1 MKFELPELPYAMD
14 ALEPNISAKTL
25 EYHYGKHHK
34 AYIDKLNTALETQ
47 DFGSASL
54 EEIIKHSDN
63 GLYNNAAQA
72 WNHTFYW
79 YGMSPDGGGEPT
91 GDAAVAIDEAFGSFK
106 NFKEEFTDTATKHF
120 GSGWAWLVICKHGK
134 LEIKGMHDAD
144 NPLKVGDKA
153 ILALDVWEH
162 AYYLDYQNARPD
174 YITAF
179 WNVVNWDFVSKQLTA
194 DSTEPLMPSVKE

>member
-1 MKFELPELPYAMD
+1 MKFELPELPYAID

-34 AYIDKLNTALETQ
+34 AYIDKLNAALEKE
-47 DFGSASL
+47 DFGGASL
-54 EEIIKHSDN
+54 EEIIQKSDN
-63 GLYNNAAQA
+63 GLFNNAAQA

-91 GDAAVAIDEAFGSFK
+91 GDAAAAINEAFGSFAD
-106 NFKEEFTDTATKHF
+106 FKKEFTDTATTHF
-120 GSGWAWLVICKHGK
+120 GSGWAWLALNNGK
-134 LEIKGMHDAD
+134 LEIMGMHDAD
-144 NPLKVGDKA
+144 SPLKIDAKPM
-153 ILALDVWEH
+153 LALDVWEH

-179 WNVVNWDFVSKQLTA
+179 WNVVNWDFVSQQLA
-194 DSTEPLMPSVKE
+194 SDSSEPLMTSS

>member
-34 AYIDKLNTALETQ
+34 AYIDKLNTALESQ

-54 EEIIKHSDN
+54 EEIIKESDN

-72 WNHTFYW
+72 WNHSFYW
-79 YGMSPDGGGEPT
+79 YGMSPDGGGVPT
-91 GDAAVAIDEAFGSFK
+91 GDAAAAIDEAFGDFETFK
-106 NFKEEFTDTATKHF
+106 GKFTETAATHF
-120 GSGWAWLVICKHGK
+120 GSGWAWLALNSGK
-134 LEIKGMHDAD
+134 LEIIGMHDAD
-144 NPLKVGDKA
+144 SPLKLNQKPV
-153 ILALDVWEH
+153 LALDVWEH

-179 WNVVNWDFVSKQLTA
+179 WNVVDWDFVSKQLTA
-194 DSTEPLMPSVKE
+194 DTSEPLMPAITE

>member
-25 EYHYGKHHK
+25 KYHYGKHHK
-34 AYIDKLNTALETQ
+34 AYIDKLNGFLENN
-47 DFGSASL
+47 DFGGASL
-54 EEIIKHSDN
+54 EEIIQKSDN
-63 GLYNNAAQA
+63 GTYNNAAQA

-91 GDAAVAIDEAFGSFK
+91 GDAAAAIDEAFGDFATFK
-106 NFKEEFTDTATKHF
+106 QQFTDTATTHF
-120 GSGWAWLVICKHGK
+120 GSGWAWLTLVDGK
-134 LEIKGMHDAD
+134 LEVVGMHDAD
-144 NPLKVGDKA
+144 SPIKDGNKPL
-153 ILALDVWEH
+153 LALDVWEH

-179 WNVVNWDFVSKQLTA
+179 WNVVNWDFVNQRLA
-194 DSTEPLMPSVKE
+194 TETNAPLMPSA